1 MDSLVRVSKAIS
13 GTLSIFRH
21 HLGNYLFGMTVFEI
35 QVKNKSSLKI
45 LENELLTI
53 LKPKED
59 SLRFYN
65 LCQNC
70 VEKSWSLGEELAP
83 FEKNNIYFI

>member
-1 MDSLVRVSKAIS
+1 
-13 GTLSIFRH
+13 
-21 HLGNYLFGMTVFEI
+21 MTVFEI